1 VKKELTINLGYL
13 LYGEEFELKQ
23 SCNITIDVEE
33 GKIVSI
39 GNSWRGNALEF
50 KWAIAIPSLVNAHIH
65 TADYAFQEA
74 GLNLTLREIVSEPHG
89 LKHRL
94 LSKIGEDKIKEAIRK
109 VLVNLISQGVHLVID
124 FREGGVKGLKL
135 ALEAA
140 KNLPIT
146 YIPLGRPV
154 KRPLEAEEF
163 NELRK
168 YGKGVGLSTPIIYTN
183 KELETIQKEFSNHI
197 IATHVAE
204 DPKCHELNDYWMAVN
219 KLRANII
226 VHGIHLNDHEIK
238 DLSNR
243 NTLLVLCPRSN
254 LWFSSGIPPIHKFIE
269 NDIKLALGTDNA
281 GWISA
286 NIWRELETTWNI
298 IRLDK
303 PRFDKARAL
312 LSMVTLNPIKTLN
325 KLSYIK
331 GNGVLKE
338 GENANITFISIN
350 ELDLEYSHNKI
361 ASIIKRCD
369 REAIRVVMYNGL
381 IAKITRSLLKEP
393 KINSL
398 LHSYVILSG

>member
-1 VKKELTINLGYL
+1 
-13 LYGEEFELKQ
+13 
-23 SCNITIDVEE
+23 
-33 GKIVSI
+33 
-39 GNSWRGNALEF
+39 
-50 KWAIAIPSLVNAHIH
+50 
-65 TADYAFQEA
+65 
-74 GLNLTLREIVSEPHG
+74 
-89 LKHRL
+89 
-94 LSKIGEDKIKEAIRK
+94 
-109 VLVNLISQGVHLVID
+109 
-124 FREGGVKGLKL
+124 
-135 ALEAA
+135 
-140 KNLPIT
+140 
-146 YIPLGRPV
+146 
-154 KRPLEAEEF
+154 
-163 NELRK
+163 
-168 YGKGVGLSTPIIYTN
+168 
-183 KELETIQKEFSNHI
+183 
-197 IATHVAE
+197 
-204 DPKCHELNDYWMAVN
+204 MAVN